1 MWTRR
6 KALKTAVAGGALTAL
21 PSTIRQAFA
30 AFEPDLVLKLTAA
43 PDRLSIWS
51 GAKTQ
56 VLRYTAEVLQGRRDA
71 VRPVVPSSASYLG
84 PVLDLRR
91 GERVR
96 IHFVNRTGEPSI
108 VHWHGMLVP
117 ERADGHPRFAIASGS
132 EYVYEFQVQN
142 PAGTYLYHPHPHGQT
157 GRQVYSGLAGL
168 LIVREPH
175 EAALGLPALEHELNL
190 VLQDRRVGSGNQLVF
205 QRMMMDEMTGVLG
218 DRVLVNGAPD
228 AAFKVARRGYRLRI
242 ANVSNAR
249 VYKLAWSDQQPLQ
262 VIAADNGLL
271 SRDDGVQVRPY
282 VVLAPFE
289 RIELLE
295 DFGTRAGGA
304 EVALISRTFED
315 TMMSGMM
322 NGMMG
327 GRGDGEKQGG
337 GMMGRGGMMGGGMM
351 GRGSEGMMS
360 SGQGEELQI
369 ARFAIAREAGT
380 PSAAPQLPAPA
391 AQVTQGKHEVH
402 TELEFRHMRG
412 FLNGRA
418 FDHQNMTA
426 VAADERLPVGEGTV
440 WTFTNENPAMMSMSH
455 PIHIHGVRFRVLE
468 RTGTPAP
475 ADLREGLINAG
486 YKDTFLIFPGERVRV
501 LVAPTEPGLF
511 MYHCHNL
518 EHEDGGMMRNCQFT

>member
-1 MWTRR
+1 MLTRR
-6 KALKTAVAGGALTAL
+6 KVLETAAAGSALLAL
-21 PSTIRQAFA
+21 PSTFRYAFA
-30 AFEPDLVLKLTAA
+30 APEPDLVLKLTAA
-43 PDRLSIWS
+43 PDRLPIWP
-51 GAKTQ
+51 GPKTE
-56 VLRYTAEVLQGRRDA
+56 VLRYSAEVLHGRRDA
-71 VRPVVPSSASYLG
+71 VRPVLQSAASYLG

-96 IHFVNRTGEPSI
+96 IHFMNRTGEASI

-117 ERADGHPRFAIASGS
+117 ERADGHPRFAIASGT
-132 EYVYEFQVQN
+132 EYVYDFQVQN
-142 PAGTYLYHPHPHGQT
+142 PAGTYLYHPHPHGLT

-175 EAALGLPALEHELNL
+175 EAALGLPAPEHELNL

-218 DRVLVNGAPD
+218 DRVLVNGVPE

-249 VYKLAWSDQQPLQ
+249 IYKLAWSDERPLH
-262 VIAADNGLL
+262 VIAADNGLF
-271 SRDDGVQVRPY
+271 SRDEGAQVRPY

-304 EVALISRTFED
+304 EVALISRAFED
-315 TMMSGMM
+315 TMMNGMM

-327 GRGDGEKQGG
+327 D
-337 GMMGRGGMMGGGMM
+337 
-351 GRGSEGMMS
+351 MMS
-360 SGQGEELQI
+360 GGQGEELQI
-369 ARFAIAREAGT
+369 ARFAVAREART
-380 PSAAPQLPAPA
+380 SAAAPQLPAPTA
-391 AQVTQGKHEVH
+391 PARAGKHEVH

-426 VAADERLPVGEGTV
+426 VATDERLPVGEGTV
-440 WTFTNENPAMMSMSH
+440 WTFANENSGMMSMSH
-455 PIHIHGVRFRVLE
+455 PMHIHGVRFRVLE
-468 RTGTPAP
+468 RTGTAAQ
-475 ADLREGLINAG
+475 ADLREGLIDAG
-486 YKDTFLIFPGERVRV
+486 YKDTFLVFPGERVRI

-518 EHEDGGMMRNCQFT
+518 EHEDGGMMRNCEFT